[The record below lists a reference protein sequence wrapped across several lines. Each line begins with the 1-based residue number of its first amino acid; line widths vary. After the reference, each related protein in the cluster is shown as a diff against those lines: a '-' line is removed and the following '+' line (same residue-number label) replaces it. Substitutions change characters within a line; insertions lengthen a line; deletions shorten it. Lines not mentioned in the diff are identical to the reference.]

1 MTEESINETIS
12 MNEAT
17 TENKADSEKTNP
29 TDWASV
35 FKLALENP
43 DAVEK
48 IVSLFSKPFA
58 EHKLQSLEF
67 QRETA
72 RSEFEIAKAKEKATS
87 SRFKMICL
95 VIISLII
102 GSVVLFCL
110 NILSGESVAFLF
122 GTLAGCV
129 ITFAAK
135 NEKVVVIREEPIE
148 EE

>member
-58 EHKLQSLEF
+58 EHKNFREKQQDPNLKLQK
-67 QRETA
+67 QKR
-72 RSEFEIAKAKEKATS
+72 KQPQ
-87 SRFKMICL
+87 
-95 VIISLII
+95 
-102 GSVVLFCL
+102 VV
-110 NILSGESVAFLF
+110 S
-122 GTLAGCV
+122 
-129 ITFAAK
+129 K
-135 NEKVVVIREEPIE
+135 
-148 EE
+148 

>member
-1 MTEESINETIS
+1 
-12 MNEAT
+12 
-17 TENKADSEKTNP
+17 
-29 TDWASV
+29 
-35 FKLALENP
+35 
-43 DAVEK
+43 
-48 IVSLFSKPFA
+48 
-58 EHKLQSLEF
+58 
-67 QRETA
+67 
-72 RSEFEIAKAKEKATS
+72 
-87 SRFKMICL
+87 MICL